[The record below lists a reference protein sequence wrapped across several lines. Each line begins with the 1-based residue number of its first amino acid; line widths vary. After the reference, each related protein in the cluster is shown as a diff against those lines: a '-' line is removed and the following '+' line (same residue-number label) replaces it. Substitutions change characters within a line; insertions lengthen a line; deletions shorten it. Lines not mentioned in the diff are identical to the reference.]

1 MEWLQ
6 SLINSETTPVLTAF
20 LLGLLTAISPCPL
33 ATNIAAIG
41 YICKDT
47 KKSRNILKNGLLYCL
62 GRMLA
67 YTILAVVLVSILKSG
82 MSMFGLQKFVST
94 WGEKLLGPALVI
106 MGLLMLFG
114 NKLNMPS
121 FGFKGNAEGLKNRG
135 AWGALLL
142 GVLFAMAFCPTSGM
156 FYFGMLIPMATAT
169 SAGSLL
175 AVVFAIATAL
185 PVLIVAWLLAFSIN
199 SLGNFYGNMK
209 TIEHWTS
216 VIVGSLF
223 VLIGLYECYIVY
235 L

>member
-41 YICKDT
+41 YICNDT
-47 KKSRNILKNGLLYCL
+47 KQSRNILKNGLLYCL

-114 NKLNMPS
+114 NRLNLPS
-121 FGFKGNAEGLKNRG
+121 FGFKGNAECLKNRG

-169 SAGSLL
+169 TAGSLL
-175 AVVFAIATAL
+175 AVVFALSTAL

-199 SLGNFYGNMK
+199 SLGKFYGKMK

-216 VIVGSLF
+216 VVVGTLF

>member
-47 KKSRNILKNGLLYCL
+47 KKSRNILKNGLLYCF

-135 AWGALLL
+135 AWGSFAFGSAVCNGILPYQRNVLLRNAHTNGNCHIGRKSSCCGFCNRNRITCVDCGMAACFQHQQL
-142 GVLFAMAFCPTSGM
+142 GKFLRKDE
-156 FYFGMLIPMATAT
+156 
-169 SAGSLL
+169 
-175 AVVFAIATAL
+175 
-185 PVLIVAWLLAFSIN
+185 N
-199 SLGNFYGNMK
+199 D
-209 TIEHWTS
+209 
-216 VIVGSLF
+216 
-223 VLIGLYECYIVY
+223 
-235 L
+235 

>member
-41 YICKDT
+41 YICNDT
-47 KKSRNILKNGLLYCL
+47 KQSRNILKNGLLYCL
-62 GRMLA
+62 GRMFA

-114 NKLNMPS
+114 NRLNLPS
-121 FGFKGNAEGLKNRG
+121 FGFKGNAESLKNRG

-169 SAGSLL
+169 TAGSLL
-175 AVVFAIATAL
+175 AVVFALATAL

-199 SLGNFYGNMK
+199 SLGKFYGKMK
-209 TIEHWTS
+209 TIERWTS
-216 VIVGSLF
+216 VIVGTLF

>member
-47 KKSRNILKNGLLYCL
+47 KKSRNILKNGLLYCF

-94 WGEKLLGPALVI
+94 WGEKLLGPALAI

-121 FGFKGNAEGLKNRG
+121 FGFKGKIVEHGEL
-135 AWGALLL
+135 
-142 GVLFAMAFCPTSGM
+142 
-156 FYFGMLIPMATAT
+156 YFWECCLQWH
-169 SAGSLL
+169 
-175 AVVFAIATAL
+175 FAL
-185 PVLIVAWLLAFSIN
+185 PAECFTSECSYQWQLPHRQEVFLLWFLQSQP
-199 SLGNFYGNMK
+199 
-209 TIEHWTS
+209 H
-216 VIVGSLF
+216 
-223 VLIGLYECYIVY
+223 Y
-235 L
+235 LC

>member
-6 SLINSETTPVLTAF
+6 SLINSETTPILTAF

-106 MGLLMLFG
+106 MGLLMLLG

-175 AVVFAIATAL
+175 AVVFCNRNRITCVDCGMAAC
-185 PVLIVAWLLAFSIN
+185 FQHQQ
-199 SLGNFYGNMK
+199 LGNFLRKDEND
-209 TIEHWTS
+209 
-216 VIVGSLF
+216 
-223 VLIGLYECYIVY
+223 
-235 L
+235 